1 MHKDTNRQDV
11 DRVMLTRDETAL
23 VLRGR
28 SAASTG
34 PSTPPVRFSHVLSSS
49 LPGPAQACLIFAGI
63 HQLAPGLSTCIWDI
77 SDSALQG
84 KYAPV

>member
-1 MHKDTNRQDV
+1 MHKDTNGQDA

-23 VLRGR
+23 ALRGR

-49 LPGPAQACLIFAGI
+49 LPGPAQACLFFAGI
-63 HQLAPGLSTCIWDI
+63 HQSAPGLSTCTWYI
-77 SDSALQG
+77 SHSALQG